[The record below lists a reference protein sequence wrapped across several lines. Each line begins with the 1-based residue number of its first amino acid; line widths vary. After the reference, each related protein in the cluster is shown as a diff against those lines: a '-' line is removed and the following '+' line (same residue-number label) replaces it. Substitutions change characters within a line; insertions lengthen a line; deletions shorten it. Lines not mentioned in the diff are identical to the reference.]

1 MVSKTFDRAFATTA
15 PALDY
20 SQYPQIATTELVA
33 KVQEV
38 QDEVRRKGA
47 LILTRYNKPAMVLVT
62 LERFAEMEGRNRV
75 DMTGLEA
82 EFEAKFAKMQRPGA
96 AEAMGKALRV
106 GVKRM
111 GDIAHAAAVKKKSE
125 RGV

>member
-1 MVSKTFDRAFATTA
+1 MARKTFELASTTA
-15 PALDY
+15 ALAIDY
-20 SQYPQIATTELVA
+20 SRYPQIATTELVA

-47 LILTRYNKPAMVLVT
+47 LILTRYNKPSMVLVT

-82 EFEAKFAKMQRPGA
+82 EFETKFAKMQQQGA

-106 GVKRM
+106 GVKKM
-111 GDIAHAAAVKKKSE
+111 GDIAHAAAVKAKSE

>member
-1 MVSKTFDRAFATTA
+1 MVSKTFDLA
-15 PALDY
+15 PATAAPVLDY
-20 SQYPQIATTELVA
+20 SRYPQIATTELVA

-38 QDEVRRKGA
+38 EDEVRRKGA
-47 LILTRYNKPAMVLVT
+47 LILTRYNKPCMVLVT
-62 LERFAEMEGRNRV
+62 LERFAEMESRNRV

-82 EFEAKFAKMQRPGA
+82 EFETKFAKMQQPSA
-96 AEAMGKALRV
+96 AEAMGKALRM

-111 GDIAHAAAVKKKSE
+111 GDIAHAAAVKDKSE